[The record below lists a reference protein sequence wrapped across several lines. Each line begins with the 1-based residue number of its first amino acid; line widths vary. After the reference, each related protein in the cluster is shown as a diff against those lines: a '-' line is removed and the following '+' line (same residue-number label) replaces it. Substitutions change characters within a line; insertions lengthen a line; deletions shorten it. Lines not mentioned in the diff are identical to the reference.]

1 MVSNVQDTYNASQQ
15 RPYQS
20 YQQQPQSQ
28 SFRSPQSF
36 QQPQPQVNVNLPR
49 TNNQYGT
56 TPQQTYGYNTQS
68 SQRAPSYG
76 ASGYSG
82 PPNDNRSQQNPY
94 KGNNDDNIRNPRRQ
108 DEATPSPDSW
118 GNVPPPP
125 QSNNE
130 AWNPNKVPWE

>member
-1 MVSNVQDTYNASQQ
+1 MHHSNVLTNLINNNRSLNLSDLLNRSNNHNHKVWHNIHNQNITCNLLHNIHIFKYGGT
-15 RPYQS
+15 QS
-20 YQQQPQSQ
+20 V
-28 SFRSPQSF
+28 
-36 QQPQPQVNVNLPR
+36 VNVNLPR

-94 KGNNDDNIRNPRRQ
+94 KGNNDDNIRY
-108 DEATPSPDSW
+108 D
-118 GNVPPPP
+118 GFY
-125 QSNNE
+125 
-130 AWNPNKVPWE
+130 